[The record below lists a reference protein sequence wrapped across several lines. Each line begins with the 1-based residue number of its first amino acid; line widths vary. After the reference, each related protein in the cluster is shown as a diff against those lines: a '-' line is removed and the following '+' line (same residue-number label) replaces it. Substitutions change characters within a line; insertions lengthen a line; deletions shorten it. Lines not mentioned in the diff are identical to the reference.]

1 MGDKN
6 DKEDNLSLP
15 KATVSKLIK
24 EMLPQDVK
32 CSNETRDLILECCVE
47 FIHLISSEANDIC
60 GREQKR
66 TIAAEHVIK
75 ALTELGFSDYT
86 QKVSDVYDKHKLEVS
101 TKSKSSKK
109 FENLGK
115 PTEQLIRE
123 QQLLFAKAR
132 SAFQASPEAQQLQQL
147 QQQQQQQQGGLQA
160 PSVQQQQTDINTT
173 TTSAIQK

>member
-160 PSVQQQQTDINTT
+160 PSVQHQSTDINTT
-173 TTSAIQK
+173 TTSTIQK